1 MSTSQI
7 SQTET
12 TRGIGGAFFAGTLM
26 IIGGSFWF
34 LEGLAGI
41 ANRNFY
47 SHPANYFNISTTT
60 WGWIHLLLGV
70 IVLLAGFAVIAGQTW
85 ARVTGIILAS
95 ISAIANFFFIPW
107 YPFWAI
113 TIIAIDIWVIY
124 ALWIYRPDESLTP
137 GGSHR

>member
-1 MSTSQI
+1 MSTSQY
-7 SQTET
+7 SQTERA
-12 TRGIGGAFFAGTLM
+12 RGSGGAVFAGTLM

-47 SHPANYFNISTTT
+47 SHPANYFNISATT

-85 ARVTGIILAS
+85 ARVTGIILGPTKA
-95 ISAIANFFFIPW
+95 
-107 YPFWAI
+107 
-113 TIIAIDIWVIY
+113 
-124 ALWIYRPDESLTP
+124 
-137 GGSHR
+137 